1 MSATAAPAH
10 AHSGDGH
17 GHGPRQ
23 GLAALAL
30 GALGVVYGDIGTS
43 PLYTMREVLNP
54 ANGVTLQTA
63 DIVGAVS
70 AIFWALMLVVTLK
83 YVVLILRADN
93 KGEGGIMALTALAVR
108 AAGSTA
114 AKRRV
119 LLLVGVCGASLF
131 YGDSVITPAISV
143 MGAVEGLE
151 IVTPAF
157 KPFVLP
163 ISIAVLTALF
173 FIQRHGSA
181 AVGVLFGPVMLV
193 WFAVLGLSGIHQI
206 AQAPEV
212 LAALNPLHA
221 LNFLVARGPALFLV
235 VGALVLALT
244 GAEALYADM
253 GHFGKR
259 PIRLAWTVLVLPT
272 LALNYAGQGAL
283 LMRDP
288 SALDNPFFRLFPP
301 ALLLPV
307 VLLAT
312 LASVIA
318 SQAVISGAFSLTKE
332 AIQLGLLPRMRVV
345 YTSAQAMGQ
354 VYLPAIN
361 WTLLVA
367 VLLAVLGFESS
378 SALASAYGI
387 AVTITMLITTALTF
401 FVVRHAW
408 KYPAPLAWVVTAGFL
423 AVDALLVASCSLK
436 VLQGGW
442 FPLAMGLVLFAVM
455 ATWRRGKELL
465 AAQVAGD
472 DLPLV
477 PFLEALAQDVSSP
490 RPERIAVYPVSNPD
504 VVPPALLHNLK
515 HYQMLHAR
523 NVLVTVRFE
532 EVPYM
537 PEDQQLSVEPLPGG
551 FWRVLIRYGFKDE
564 PNIPAALGR
573 CARHDL
579 QFDPF
584 LASYFLSREVV
595 VPAAKKSAAGLA
607 PWRSKLFATMA
618 RNGSSAADY
627 FRLPDNAVIELG
639 SRVQL

>member
-1 MSATAAPAH
+1 MSAAPATT
-10 AHSGDGH
+10 GDHGH

-54 ANGVTLQTA
+54 ANGVTLQAT

-193 WFAVLGLSGIHQI
+193 WFAVLGLAGIHQI
-206 AQAPEV
+206 VQAPEV

-221 LNFLVARGPALFLV
+221 LNFLFARGPALFLV

-408 KYPAPLAWVVTAGFL
+408 RYPAPLAWGVTAGFL

-442 FPLAMGLVLFAVM
+442 FPLVMGLVLFAVM

-551 FWRVLIRYGFKDE
+551 FWRVVIRYGFKDE

-595 VPAAKKSAAGLA
+595 VPASRKSAAGLA

>member
-1 MSATAAPAH
+1 MVPTAASPEPSSPQAP
-10 AHSGDGH
+10 
-17 GHGPRQ
+17 HGPRQ

-54 ANGVTLQTA
+54 ANGVTLQPT
-63 DIVGAVS
+63 DVIGAVS

-93 KGEGGIMALTALAVR
+93 RGEGGIMALTALAVR
-108 AAGSTA
+108 AAGHTPA
-114 AKRRV
+114 RRRV
-119 LLLVGVCGASLF
+119 LLLVGVCGAALF

-151 IVTPAF
+151 IVTPTL

-163 ISIAVLTALF
+163 ISVTVLTGLF
-173 FIQRHGSA
+173 LIQRRGSA

-193 WFAVLGLSGIHQI
+193 WFAVLGIAGVHQI
-206 AQAPEV
+206 AMTPEV
-212 LAALNPLHA
+212 LQALDPLRGLA
-221 LNFLVARGPALFLV
+221 FLRDRGASLLLV

-244 GAEALYADM
+244 GAEALYADL

-259 PIRLAWTVLVLPT
+259 PIRLAWTVLVLPM

-283 LMRDP
+283 LIRDP

-307 VLLAT
+307 VVLAT

-345 YTSAQAMGQ
+345 YTSAHAMGQ

-387 AVTITMLITTALTF
+387 AVTITMLITTVLTF

-408 KYPAPLAWVVTAGFL
+408 RFPAPVAWGVTAGFL
-423 AVDALLVASCSLK
+423 VVDAVLVASCSLK
-436 VLQGGW
+436 VMQGGW
-442 FPLAMGLVLFAVM
+442 FPLALGLALFMVM

-465 AAQVAGD
+465 NAHVMGD
-472 DLPLV
+472 DPPLR
-477 PFLEALAQDVSSP
+477 PFLEALAQDVGAP
-490 RPERIAVYPVSNPD
+490 RPERIAIYPVSQPD

-523 NVLVTVRFE
+523 NVLVTVRFD
-532 EVPYM
+532 EVPYV
-537 PEDQQLSVEPLPGG
+537 PEDQQLTVEALPAG

-564 PNIPAALGR
+564 PNIPSALGR

-595 VPAAKKSAAGLA
+595 VPATKGSTSGMAR
-607 PWRSKLFATMA
+607 WRRQLFAAMA

-627 FRLPDNAVIELG
+627 FRLPDNCVIELG